1 MGAEL
6 ITSWTYKNGEL
17 TRQKMDSWILGIATI
32 ASLVLTFTIAWPL
45 THTSIPFA
53 GKLNKWL
60 LLFVFFGIAVV
71 LYYILR
77 FFSGSLFKLYSA
89 IAGVQVEEILF
100 TNQKITSTNKTWILN
115 DEIRKLT
122 AIHFTEE
129 KNKALIF
136 TVTENQPGKNPVK
149 HTINIPVPV
158 EEDGNAAKVYT
169 YFEKARISTKAIS

>member
-6 ITSWTYKNGEL
+6 ITSWTYKKGEL

-32 ASLVLTFTIAWPL
+32 ASLVLTFTVAWPL
-45 THTSIPFA
+45 THTSIPFT

-60 LLFVFFGIAVV
+60 LLLVFFGIAVV
-71 LYYILR
+71 LYYLLR

-89 IAGVQVEEILF
+89 IAGIKVEEILF
-100 TNQKITSTNKTWILN
+100 TNQKIASTNKTWILN
-115 DEIRKLT
+115 DESRKLT
-122 AIHFTEE
+122 AIHFSGE

-136 TVTENQPGKNPVK
+136 TVTENEPEKNPVK

-158 EEDGNAAKVYT
+158 EEFGNGEKVYA
-169 YFEKARISTKAIS
+169 YFIKALV